1 MQSDGRDVAC
11 WEFIL
16 QDGVWIWR
24 TREPGGASSECS
36 ELFVQLGHA
45 LHSAARCGFD
55 RERDYWLVRT
65 DGRVTHFRPGQP
77 GVNMPADLE

>member
-1 MQSDGRDVAC
+1 
-11 WEFIL
+11 
-16 QDGVWIWR
+16 
-24 TREPGGASSECS
+24 
-36 ELFVQLGHA
+36 VQLGHA